1 MENIGTYFFF
11 ALVIG
16 FVLYLVLKNKKITH
30 PTADEERVFN
40 PAAPSNPKLKKVPNI
55 TGAATDSSLPTG
67 IPKTKE
73 TVEPVK
79 LDEPGILAKTSVASS
94 QFDLENEVSNCR
106 RAQDG
111 ITTPPRPIA
120 CNQRSTIKKLLNLPA
135 SKIINE
141 SN

>member
-11 ALVIG
+11 AFVIG

-79 LDEPGILAKTSVASS
+79 LDEPGILAKTSGASS
-94 QFDLENEVSNCR
+94 QFDLENEVKQLQARTGWDYDTAKAYCLQS
-106 RAQDG
+106 AEYHQK
-111 ITTPPRPIA
+111 IA
-120 CNQRSTIKKLLNLPA
+120 EPA
-135 SKIINE
+135 RLKN
-141 SN
+141 N